1 MIRTKYRKS
10 ISKEELNA
18 FPVLALE
25 KEIIIVDSPDAVP
38 IAVNALQRCKVI
50 GFDTETRPS
59 FKKGVMY
66 DVSLLQMASE
76 NIVYLFRLN
85 RVGFHP
91 ALMDLLENPSIMKIG
106 LSIKDDF
113 HAINKCFE
121 IAPASFVELQSYVKQ
136 FDIEDNSLQKIYAI
150 VFGKKIT
157 KAQRLTNW
165 EADELTDKQA
175 NYAALDAVACL
186 ELYLHLE
193 KKRKQKEYYEKAK
206 LKKSQQKPVI
216 NESTEQQD
224 N

>member
-1 MIRTKYRKS
+1 MVRTKYRNN
-10 ISKEELNA
+10 ITKEELNA
-18 FPVLALE
+18 FPLLVLE
-25 KEIIIVDSPDAVP
+25 GEVIIVDSPEAVP
-38 IAVNALQRCKVI
+38 MAVNALLQSKVI

-66 DVSLLQMASE
+66 DVSLLQLASE
-76 NIVYLFRLN
+76 DAVYLFRLN
-85 RVGFHP
+85 KIGFHP
-91 ALMDLLENPSIMKIG
+91 ALMDLLENPEIIKVG

-136 FDIEDNSLQKIYAI
+136 FEIEDNSLQKIYAI

-165 EADELTDKQA
+165 EAEELTDKQA
-175 NYAALDAVACL
+175 HYAALDAVACL

-193 KKRKQKEYYEKAK
+193 KKRKQKERYERAK
-206 LKKSQQKPVI
+206 LQKSKEMKVAK
-216 NESTEQQD
+216 EQQD
-224 N
+224 KSI